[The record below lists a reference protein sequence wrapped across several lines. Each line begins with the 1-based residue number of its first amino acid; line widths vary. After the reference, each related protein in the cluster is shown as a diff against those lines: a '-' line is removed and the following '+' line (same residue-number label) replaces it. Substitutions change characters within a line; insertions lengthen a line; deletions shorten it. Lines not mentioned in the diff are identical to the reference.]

1 MSPVLIPSSVEIPA
15 PRSADQLMESFM
27 VFPKNAKDINKI
39 DFIVKFISTHIVSY
53 GTADFDIE
61 DFIILV
67 KTSSSMPEVFLK
79 LSGILSCI
87 IDFYSNELIPI
98 SKIISLT
105 LCELAKNSNQ
115 QVRSRSK
122 QILCTWFNRISSQN
136 GVLAHPSF
144 EDFVREQVK
153 SVEKGS
159 SQADSETLETF
170 RLLQSI
176 AKGFGEFLHEDILND
191 ICLLTVKLLP
201 EYLKCSE
208 PEMKQT
214 LLDLADTIISC
225 RKAPIPLNQI
235 QQILQNYST
244 SEFTDIQTLT
254 VVTRLNNVCNRLVA
268 PFHPAKIVEFIKI
281 EDDLIESS
289 VIETNSRSK
298 SERNESDHVMP
309 VPVNIQS
316 QLNRIETELTLLR
329 RKNKRKRTKRISI
342 QERESKNTNRTVG
355 NINGTGTENDDIE
368 NEDDGSSDDD
378 RESQDRENED
388 LENEDRENEDHEE
401 ENKEETDS
409 EVEEPVVK
417 KKKSEPVDD
426 KNDESVGEILDMT
439 SFSTNN
445 DDKKDEGNETLDNLM
460 SLFSEEPA

>member
-1 MSPVLIPSSVEIPA
+1 M
-15 PRSADQLMESFM
+15 
-27 VFPKNAKDINKI
+27 
-39 DFIVKFISTHIVSY
+39 
-53 GTADFDIE
+53 G
-61 DFIILV
+61 
-67 KTSSSMPEVFLK
+67 
-79 LSGILSCI
+79 
-87 IDFYSNELIPI
+87 
-98 SKIISLT
+98 
-105 LCELAKNSNQ
+105 
-115 QVRSRSK
+115 
-122 QILCTWFNRISSQN
+122 
-136 GVLAHPSF
+136 
-144 EDFVREQVK
+144 
-153 SVEKGS
+153 
-159 SQADSETLETF
+159 
-170 RLLQSI
+170 
-176 AKGFGEFLHEDILND
+176 
-191 ICLLTVKLLP
+191 
-201 EYLKCSE
+201 
-208 PEMKQT
+208 
-214 LLDLADTIISC
+214 
-225 RKAPIPLNQI
+225 
-235 QQILQNYST
+235 
-244 SEFTDIQTLT
+244 LT

-298 SERNESDHVMP
+298 SEWNESDHVMP

-355 NINGTGTENDDIE
+355 NINGTGIENDDIE

-388 LENEDRENEDHEE
+388 LEE

-460 SLFSEEPA
+460 SLFSEE